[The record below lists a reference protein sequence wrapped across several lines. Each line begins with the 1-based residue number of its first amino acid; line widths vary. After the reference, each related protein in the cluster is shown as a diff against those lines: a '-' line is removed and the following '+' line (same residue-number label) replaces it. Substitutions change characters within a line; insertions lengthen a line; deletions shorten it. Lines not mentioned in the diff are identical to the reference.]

1 MLRLEMLP
9 AAHGDCLWIEYGNG
23 SEVHRILIDGGP
35 AHAYP
40 ALRERILH
48 LPAGERRFDLLVVT
62 HIDADHIEGIIRLL
76 LDAETLECSFDRIW
90 FNGAP
95 QLRNDLPDPAGEALG
110 SLQGEFLSLLI
121 GDYEQRTGR
130 AVWNAGLPGPLV
142 AVDRKARALPTAEL
156 PGGCRLTLLSP
167 DHQRLLDLKDNW
179 DKELVKARLV
189 SGDETELRRRLEQ
202 SRNLRPLGDVLGE
215 EEDPLL
221 GPRAVAAEPGFADV
235 LGGEPGEEATPGC
248 DKSLANGSSIALLLD
263 FPVDASEPRSPKTR
277 LLLAG
282 DAWPG
287 VIADS
292 LDRLVAPGKRLAV
305 DALKLP
311 HHGSIANVDDRLLA
325 RLACANYLISTSG
338 AVFCHPH
345 ARAVELLLEKHAGRG
360 RPKLYFN
367 YRSPTTAP
375 WSDPEDQAQRKYDA
389 SLPEGLSVSFV

>member
-1 MLRLEMLP
+1 MFRLEMLP
-9 AAHGDCLWIEYGNG
+9 ARCGDCLLLEYGPPG
-23 SEVHRILIDGGP
+23 ASRLVVIDGGLGET
-35 AHAYP
+35 AAVLWNRLEG
-40 ALRERILH
+40 LRHERGAETLEI
-48 LPAGERRFDLLVVT
+48 ELLVVT

-95 QLRNDLPDPAGEALG
+95 QLQNDLPDPAGEALG

-248 DKSLANGSSIALLLD
+248 DKSACTATKRRPSA
-263 FPVDASEPRSPKTR
+263 RT
-277 LLLAG
+277 
-282 DAWPG
+282 
-287 VIADS
+287 
-292 LDRLVAPGKRLAV
+292 DRK
-305 DALKLP
+305 
-311 HHGSIANVDDRLLA
+311 
-325 RLACANYLISTSG
+325 
-338 AVFCHPH
+338 
-345 ARAVELLLEKHAGRG
+345 
-360 RPKLYFN
+360 
-367 YRSPTTAP
+367 
-375 WSDPEDQAQRKYDA
+375 
-389 SLPEGLSVSFV
+389 SVV